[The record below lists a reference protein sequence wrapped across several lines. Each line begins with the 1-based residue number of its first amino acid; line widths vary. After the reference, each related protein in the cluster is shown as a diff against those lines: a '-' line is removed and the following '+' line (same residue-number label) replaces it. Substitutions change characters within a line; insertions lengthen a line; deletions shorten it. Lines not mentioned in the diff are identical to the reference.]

1 MGRDY
6 TISGVKVAFPEN
18 AYPCQM
24 AMMAKIMQGLKRGQN
39 CLLESPTGSGKT
51 LALLCASLAWQQAEC
66 ERVDEYNR
74 KLDMEE
80 RAQTQELMLREIPQ
94 LRTDPAA
101 AAAAAA
107 GGAAS
112 AAAGLS
118 DPSPRPGA
126 EGGPGRTGAG
136 PPAAAAAP
144 GAGWD
149 GDEDD
154 FQTMAE
160 KTLRTAPPTAPD
172 VSMMDTSMSDAGDEN
187 GLLNGRKKRL
197 KKPKIYFGT
206 RTHKQIAQIT
216 RELRRTNY
224 KHAKMTILASRDHTC
239 IHPDVSRSANKNDGC
254 RDLRDPHNQEGSCG
268 YFTRA
273 NQRLRYQE
281 QLPGE
286 GLSEAWSLE
295 ELVGLGRRIRACPY
309 YAGRNLKEDAD
320 IVFCPYNYLIEPSI
334 RESMEISLKN
344 QVVILDEAHNVED
357 SSREAASGS
366 FQQAHIQDAIR
377 DLEKAASG
385 QRQTQFECRDMARML
400 SHISQWMDRHSDR
413 LDQYKEFDRGCR
425 VFSGTEMVAHFTAMG
440 IGHKEFPDI
449 QRSYGA
455 IIAEEMDNSEEA
467 LQHYIQ
473 RLTSGTTAL
482 LGGLVRELSFI
493 YQDDMKY
500 RDDFRVA
507 LMKSMSRA
515 DGPGQRGGWLSSR
528 RKSADPTWTHTLH
541 FWCMN
546 PAVVF
551 GAIGEAAHSVIVAS
565 GTLSPLGSFQSELGV
580 PFPINLEASH
590 VISADQVYVSAI
602 SHGPRGG
609 SMNATYRNSEQFS
622 FQDELGELLLGVCA
636 AIPNGV
642 LCFFPSYSM
651 LDKLARRWQMTGL
664 WDRLEARKPVL
675 CEPRRADEFEDM
687 MRQFRHLVTEG
698 DDTGALLLAVC
709 RGKLSEGIDFSDD
722 SARAVVTVG
731 IPFPN
736 VKDVQVDLKKQ
747 YNSSHVSTR
756 GLLSGHEWYGI
767 QAYRALNQALG
778 RCIRHRYDWGAIL
791 LVDDRFGRPRGVDG
805 LSKWVRSLVRHQS
818 KWPEVADSLRQFA
831 ADMQHWTEER
841 REEQRKR
848 KQEQDAAEAEKLA
861 AAAAATATA
870 GPVPAIDL
878 NLSGASSPMSVVNGQ
893 SPVAAP
899 AVSAAQAQFQYGSP
913 PVGVAGGARK
923 LVLVPVN
930 QFASSAAAQR
940 QEVITVNG
948 RKYLRLTEDGR
959 TRLVPLLTS
968 QGTPVLDGAAGSEHG
983 DQPGADGSAADGR
996 QAAAPAEERPP
1007 PSGAAPADKENGRPQ
1022 SPPLFGEDEGKSPR
1036 QVVVCSAGKR
1046 PLFKETPVAPSAVTA
1061 QADSQS
1067 PELVRKTVLPPR
1079 GSAAKQR
1086 SKRSK
1091 GVIFISSDE
1100 EDFQ

>member
-1 MGRDY
+1 MRLGSLIVVYFRFQIKLASHLY
-6 TISGVKVAFPEN
+6 
-18 AYPCQM
+18 
-24 AMMAKIMQGLKRGQN
+24 
-39 CLLESPTGSGKT
+39 CLSVSDCRVLFS
-51 LALLCASLAWQQAEC
+51 

-80 RAQTQELMLREIPQ
+80 R
-94 LRTDPAA
+94 D
-101 AAAAAA
+101 
-107 GGAAS
+107 
-112 AAAGLS
+112 
-118 DPSPRPGA
+118 
-126 EGGPGRTGAG
+126 
-136 PPAAAAAP
+136 
-144 GAGWD
+144 WD

-160 KTLRTAPPTAPD
+160 KRLRTAPPTAPD

-187 GLLNGRKKRL
+187 GLQNGRKKRL
-197 KKPKIYFGT
+197 
-206 RTHKQIAQIT
+206 
-216 RELRRTNY
+216 
-224 KHAKMTILASRDHTC
+224 KMTILASRDHTC

-425 VFSGTEMVAHFTAMG
+425 VFSGTEMVAHFTTMG

-449 QRSYGA
+449 QRAYGA
-455 IIAEEMDNSEEA
+455 IIAEEMDSSEEA
-467 LQHYIQ
+467 LQHYVQ

-805 LSKWVRSLVRHQS
+805 LSKWVRSLVRHQN

-861 AAAAATATA
+861 AAAAATAGP
-870 GPVPAIDL
+870 GPVIDL
-878 NLSGASSPMSVVNGQ
+878 NISGASSPMSVVNGQ

-899 AVSAAQAQFQYGSP
+899 TVSAAQFQYGSP
-913 PVGVAGGARK
+913 PLGVAGGARK

-948 RKYLRLTEDGR
+948 RKYLRLTEEGR

-968 QGTPVLDGAAGSEHG
+968 QGTPVLDGAAGSGNG

-1007 PSGAAPADKENGRPQ
+1007 PSSAAPADKENGRPQ
-1022 SPPLFGEDEGKSPR
+1022 SPPLFGEGEGKSPR
-1036 QVVVCSAGKR
+1036 QVVVCSAAGKR
-1046 PLFKETPVAPSAVTA
+1046 PLFKETPVASSAVTA

-1079 GSAAKQR
+1079 VSAAKQR